1 MCIPEIKKLER
12 LIFHESWQNPS
23 PQGFW
28 LVIARVVLS
37 VVSLSRN
44 YVIPETFC
52 YSLGQVEIS
61 ISWQLV
67 RDVQSKP
74 AHSKVLSNC
83 LNTKLI
89 DMLIHRLVQLL
100 SPNLNYCLFG
110 LHQLQLRLWPHLPLL
125 SVLSKALINSM
136 QVHFLTLSL
145 HPTSLCPFSFF
156 HFSWLVGRFCK
167 RELRWSH
174 NISTISTFASFL

>member
-1 MCIPEIKKLER
+1 MENVYPGNKEIRKVDLPWKLT
-12 LIFHESWQNPS
+12 ESITS
-23 PQGFW
+23 KGFEVFQW

-52 YSLGQVEIS
+52 YSVGQVEIS

-74 AHSKVLSNC
+74 AHSKVLSSC

-89 DMLIHRLVQLL
+89 DMLIHHLVQLL
-100 SPNLNYCLFG
+100 YPNLN
-110 LHQLQLRLWPHLPLL
+110 
-125 SVLSKALINSM
+125 
-136 QVHFLTLSL
+136 
-145 HPTSLCPFSFF
+145 
-156 HFSWLVGRFCK
+156 
-167 RELRWSH
+167 
-174 NISTISTFASFL
+174 